1 MAPPVIRSHFP
12 TRPSAVSW
20 FQGHNTE
27 GASNVLWVNLHAAI
41 VATTFSGMCVAG
53 FIMTARA
60 NPPAALEPGELLP
73 GGSATTPGSTDHRDV
88 FSRFSNGIGFD
99 GEARFKLGNAIFR
112 KQWVSAPSST
122 RSSDG
127 LGPLYNARACQ
138 NCHLKDGR
146 GRPPAD
152 GETGVSMFLRLS
164 IPPQTDED
172 RHALAEQ
179 RTNVIAEP
187 TYGGQ
192 LQNFAIQGHSPEG
205 QMAITYEERPMKLG
219 DGTVVTLRKPS
230 YSVTQPGYGALH
242 PQTLLSP
249 RVAPQ
254 MIGLG
259 LLEAVPEETIRA
271 LADPDDKN
279 SDGISGRVSTVWSH
293 EQGRAMLGRF
303 GWKAGNPSI
312 RQQSADAFNG
322 DMGLSTSLFPSSYG
336 DCSGAQAACRA
347 APNGNS
353 PEPDDP
359 EVSDQLLDLVT
370 FYAQNL
376 AVPMRRNA
384 QAANVLE
391 GRSIFT
397 AIGCVSCH
405 RPSMQTGESPGQPH
419 LSNQTIWPY
428 TDLLLHDMGDGLA
441 DNRPEGVATG
451 REWRTAPLW
460 GIGLTE
466 TVSGHTMF
474 LHDGRAGNIEE
485 AILWHGGEAQRA
497 RDSYMAL
504 TKAERD
510 ALIAFVNSL

>member
-1 MAPPVIRSHFP
+1 MR
-12 TRPSAVSW
+12 
-20 FQGHNTE
+20 
-27 GASNVLWVNLHAAI
+27 VNLHALARS
-41 VATTFSGMCVAG
+41 ATFVGICVAG
-53 FIMTARA
+53 LIVTARA
-60 NPPAALEPGELLP
+60 NPPAGALEPGELSP
-73 GGSATTPGSTDHRDV
+73 GGTATTPGSTDHRDA

-152 GETGVSMFLRLS
+152 GEAGVSMFLRLS
-164 IPPQTDED
+164 VPPQNDEHK
-172 RHALAEQ
+172 RMLVEHRA
-179 RTNVIAEP
+179 NVIPEP

-192 LQNFAIQGHSPEG
+192 LQNFAIQGHTPEG
-205 QMAITYEERPMKLG
+205 QMAITYQDLPVTLG
-219 DGTVVTLRKPS
+219 DGTIVTLRKPT
-230 YSVTQPGYGALH
+230 YEVTQLGHGALH
-242 PQTLLSP
+242 PQTMLSP

-259 LLEAVPEETIRA
+259 LLEAVPEATIRA
-271 LADPDDKN
+271 LADPDDTDG
-279 SDGISGRVSTVWSH
+279 DGISGRTNEVWSH
-293 EQGRAMLGRF
+293 EERRVMLGRF

-312 RQQSADAFNG
+312 RQQTADAFNG
-322 DMGLSTSLFPSSYG
+322 DMGLSTSLFTSSSG
-336 DCSGAQAACRA
+336 DCTDAQSACNS

-353 PEPDDP
+353 PSPEDP

-376 AVPMRRNA
+376 AVPMRRKA
-384 QAANVLE
+384 EAAEVLW
-391 GRSIFT
+391 GKSLFSS
-397 AIGCVSCH
+397 IGCASCH
-405 RPSMQTGESPGQPH
+405 RPNLQTGDVRGQPH
-419 LSNQTIWPY
+419 LSNQTTWPY
-428 TDLLLHDMGDGLA
+428 TDMLLHDMGEGLA
-441 DNRPEGVATG
+441 DNRPEGVASG

-466 TVSGHTMF
+466 TVSGHTLL
-474 LHDGRAGNIEE
+474 LHDGRARSIEE
-485 AILWHGGEAQRA
+485 AILWHGGEAEAA
-497 RDSYMAL
+497 RGAYMTL
-504 TKAERD
+504 TKTERE